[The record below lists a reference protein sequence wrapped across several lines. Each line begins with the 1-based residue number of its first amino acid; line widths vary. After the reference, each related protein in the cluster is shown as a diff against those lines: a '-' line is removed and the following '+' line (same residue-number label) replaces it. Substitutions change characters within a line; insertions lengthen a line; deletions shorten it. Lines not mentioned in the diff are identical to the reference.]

1 MCRDIIVKKTER
13 FFVEKDEFFHIT
25 KGYGI
30 FKIVFENGKVYNL
43 FVQKD
48 TVFGDVFSILNSSN
62 IPKLFKDLIYFEV
75 LALSEEIVM
84 KRIDI
89 KKLIEKNYLYQ
100 AIISSLIRDSFF
112 QIVDTIFTKDL
123 SFLFILLYFKEKG
136 ENNIFILK
144 HSIFYMSKSHFSITF
159 HKIKKLKMIRIIEN
173 KFYLDVKEIEKYI
186 LENIK

>member
-1 MCRDIIVKKTER
+1 MGKYLIIKKAER
-13 FFVEKDEFFHIT
+13 FFIEKNEFFQIK

-43 FVQKD
+43 FVQED
-48 TVFGDVFSILNSSN
+48 TVFGDIFSILNSSN
-62 IPKLFKDLIYFEV
+62 IPKLFKDLIYFELLV
-75 LALSEEIVM
+75 LSEEIEM

-100 AIISSLIRDSFF
+100 AIIYSLIRDSFF

-136 ENNIFILK
+136 ERNVCILK

-159 HKIKKLKMIRIIEN
+159 HKMKKLKMIKIINN
-173 KFYLDVKEIEKYI
+173 KFYLDAKQIEKYI